1 MSDYIPREH
10 YLDILRGFRDRP
22 VIKVITGMRRCGK
35 STIMEMFRDEIV
47 SSGVPEGDTLLLKLG
62 DEFDSTISDHRQ
74 LIDAVRER
82 LIPSKGRYVFLDEV
96 QDVDGWERA
105 VETFFERGADVYIT
119 GSNSN
124 MLSTELST
132 RLSGRHVEIDVLPL
146 SFGEFLTFR
155 EEYGPDDTL
164 EGKFSEYIRWGGLPG
179 TVLMSG
185 ARRDLVSMLVS
196 GTYDTVFVKDVI
208 QRKGIRNPATVTNL
222 ARFLMKNIGDRTSVR
237 NASGYLVS
245 KGVRA
250 SAESVESYIDALCDA
265 KLFHR
270 TRRMDSRTREYLR
283 TSDKFYAN
291 DLGMRN
297 VAIGYDDR
305 DLDGILENVVYME
318 LMYRYGNACVM
329 NADGREIDFVSY
341 DADWNPMYFQV
352 SVSVTDPE
360 TMRRELAPLRAL
372 DDNHP
377 KYVVTMDRYPYD
389 NVDGI
394 RIVNVVDLLTG
405 TSRIDCRNT
414 TA

>member
-10 YLDILRGFRDRP
+10 YLEILRGFRDRP

-35 STIMEMFRDEIV
+35 STMMEMFRDEIV
-47 SSGVPEGDTLLLKLG
+47 ASGVPEGDTLLLKLG
-62 DEFDSTISDHRQ
+62 DGFDSDVFDHRQ
-74 LIDAVRER
+74 LIDAVREHF
-82 LIPSKGRYVFLDEV
+82 IPSGGKYIFLDEV
-96 QDVDGWERA
+96 QDVDGWECA

-124 MLSTELST
+124 MLSMELST
-132 RLSGRHVEIDVLPL
+132 RLSGRYVEIDVLPL
-146 SFGEFLTFR
+146 SFEEFLIFR
-155 EEYGPDDTL
+155 ERYGPDDTL

-185 ARRDLVSMLVS
+185 VRRDLVSMLIS
-196 GTYDTVFVKDVI
+196 GIYDTVFVKDVI
-208 QRKGIRNPATVTNL
+208 QRNRIRNPATVTNL
-222 ARFLMKNIGDRTSVR
+222 TRFLMKNIGNRTSVR

-245 KGVRA
+245 RRTKA

-265 KLFHR
+265 KLFHH
-270 TRRMDSRTREYLR
+270 TRRRDSKTKEYLV

-291 DLGMRN
+291 DLGMRS

-305 DLDGILENVVYME
+305 DLDGVLENVVFME

-329 NADGREIDFVSY
+329 NVDGREIDFVSY
-341 DADWNPMYFQV
+341 DADRNPMYFQV

-360 TMRRELAPLRAL
+360 TMKRELAPLRAVG
-372 DDNHP
+372 DNYP
-377 KYVVTMDRYPYD
+377 KHVVTMDRYPYD

-394 RIVNVVDLLTG
+394 RIVNVVDLLTNKSQKG
-405 TSRIDCRNT
+405 
-414 TA
+414 